1 MARPRKKLQELSQTH
16 GKLEDTQ
23 YKTLDQIW
31 GDDGSSRYKTSNLD
45 DYLNYLSDLNKSDLQ
60 DHAKKIGLI
69 PIDNRETLTKRL
81 EAEFRKYMSM
91 FKLPKNLD
99 HSVSLDKKSKDV
111 LSEGKWFF
119 FKKY

>member
-1 MARPRKKLQELSQTH
+1 MPK
-16 GKLEDTQ
+16 
-23 YKTLDQIW
+23 
-31 GDDGSSRYKTSNLD
+31 YKTSNLE
-45 DYLNYLSDLNKSDLQ
+45 DYLTYLSDLNKSDLQ

-99 HSVSLDKKSKDV
+99 NSVSLDKKSKDV
-111 LSEGKWFF
+111 LSEGK
-119 FKKY
+119 

>member
-1 MARPRKKLQELSQTH
+1 MPRPRKKLQELSQTN

-31 GDDGSSRYKTSNLD
+31 GDDGSSKYKESNLE

-111 LSEGKWFF
+111 LSEGK
-119 FKKY
+119 